1 MELLKLLS
9 GSEVVAQVISFLILL
24 AVLRIFLWSK
34 FLKILDDRKEKT
46 ASDLKKI
53 SDAQIDI
60 EKLKHD
66 YLDKLSI
73 IEQTTRE
80 KIQEAVLEG
89 RKITEEIKAK
99 ARVEAE
105 GIIQNAKE
113 VTKFELDKAKG
124 QLKDEII
131 DMAMRSAENLIR
143 EKMNEDKDRR
153 LVRDFLDNLDN
164 KK

>member
-9 GSEVVAQVISFLILL
+9 ANEVVAQIISFLVLFFILR
-24 AVLRIFLWSK
+24 AFLWGK
-34 FLKILDDRKEKT
+34 FLKVLDDRKEKI
-46 ASDLKKI
+46 ASDMKKI
-53 SDAQIDI
+53 SDTQAQV
-60 EKLKHD
+60 ETLKQD
-66 YLDKLSI
+66 YLTRLSA
-73 IEQTTRE
+73 IELTSRQ

-99 ARVEAE
+99 ARAEAE

-124 QLKDEII
+124 QLKEEIV
-131 DMAMRSAENLIR
+131 DMAMRATENLIR
-143 EKMNEDKDRR
+143 EKMNVEQDKK
-153 LVRDFLDNLDN
+153 LVENFLDKIEE

>member
-9 GSEVVAQVISFLILL
+9 ANELFAQVISFLVLL
-24 AVLRIFLWSK
+24 FILRIFLWGR
-34 FLKILDDRKEKT
+34 FLKVLDDRKEKV

-53 SDAQIDI
+53 SDAQADV
-60 EKLKHD
+60 EKLKQD
-66 YLDKLSI
+66 YLGKLSA
-73 IEQTTRE
+73 IEETSRE
-80 KIQEAVLEG
+80 KIKEAVMEG
-89 RKITEEIKAK
+89 RRITEEIKSK

-105 GIIQNAKE
+105 GIIRNAKE

-131 DMAMRSAENLIR
+131 DMAMRSAERLIQ
-143 EKMNEDKDRR
+143 EKMNAQQDKK
-153 LVRDFLDNLDN
+153 LVENFLDEMEE

>member
-9 GSEVVAQVISFLILL
+9 GSEVVAQVISFLVLL
-24 AVLRIFLWSK
+24 VVLRIFLWSK

-80 KIQEAVLEG
+80 KIQEAVPEG

>member
-9 GSEVVAQVISFLILL
+9 ANEVVAQVISFLILL

-60 EKLKHD
+60 EKLKND

-105 GIIQNAKE
+105 GIIQNAQE

-131 DMAMRSAENLIR
+131 DMAMRSTENLIR
-143 EKMNEDKDRR
+143 EKMNEDKDKR

>member
-9 GSEVVAQVISFLILL
+9 ANEVVAQVISFLILL

-60 EKLKHD
+60 EKLKND

-105 GIIQNAKE
+105 GIIQNAQE
-113 VTKFELDKAKG
+113 VTKFELDKAKD

-131 DMAMRSAENLIR
+131 DMAMRSTENLIR
-143 EKMNEDKDRR
+143 EKMNEDKDKR